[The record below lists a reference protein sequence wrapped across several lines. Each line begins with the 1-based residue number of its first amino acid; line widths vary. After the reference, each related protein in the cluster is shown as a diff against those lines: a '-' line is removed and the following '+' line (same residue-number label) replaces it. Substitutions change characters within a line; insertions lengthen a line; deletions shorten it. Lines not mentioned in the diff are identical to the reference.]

1 MHFDAKKFLSKS
13 VGEDFLETL
22 AKTELYKPNANVAVD
37 IEDIR
42 IGLKVV
48 PRIIMSLLIR
58 ELPSMKMG
66 DAKAIP
72 LFLGA
77 NAILH
82 VNKHD
87 TDVYSG
93 SIIDQGA
100 VVVSFKYRPLP
111 GVGLVIMSAF
121 ELYDMD
127 SGTAPVA
134 AVPALPFAPTAE
146 VDVQKLIDERLA
158 LHDLVG
164 RVVEKKLLEKEAIQ
178 QLFMAKIKEHMEES
192 AHFEKLKSDIKNVR
206 DIQHNDPVS
215 QKDPYFQGMANGLEV
230 AHSAASGK
238 EPEFIEAPKKDINV
252 PDKKIHLKSMSEAL
266 EASEKKPKKV
276 SPLKNFL
283 EKKKLKKNE
292 FHFHVLKSEISCP
305 DCGQDLIKS
314 SIYHGCICLG
324 SDADSKVYIKK
335 SEAGGVNIRFGK
347 SWDQENIS
355 MLLEILK
362 DKSNG

>member
-22 AKTELYKPNANVAVD
+22 AKTELYKPNANVVID
-37 IEDIR
+37 VEDIR

-100 VVVSFKYRPLP
+100 VIVSFKYRPLP

-127 SGTAPVA
+127 SGAAPVA
-134 AVPALPFAPTAE
+134 PVPAMPFAPTAE
-146 VDVQKLIDERLA
+146 VNVQKLIDERLA

-192 AHFEKLKSDIKNVR
+192 AKVASDIENVKAILKDDPHTYKDEYQR
-206 DIQHNDPVS
+206 GMHNGIAIADAS
-215 QKDPYFQGMANGLEV
+215 ANK
-230 AHSAASGK
+230 K
-238 EPEFIEAPKKDINV
+238 ENADFIDAPKKDINV